1 MREERSGTTAAPNR
15 STVIR
20 IRLWIDTN
28 DETSAR
34 KTCSLPKAWPGA
46 PPIRHE
52 PTCNSAS
59 RTGNSE
65 DYWIKQIWHGHVHDQ
80 WVKFVF
86 LKLEFCR
93 QWFRW
98 ENFRAKQEQRSDY
111 KQLFFQVFLLT
122 EFIRLGKLW
131 ELDTLAVV
139 LMWNVSLR
147 VSIRALTLRPIIR
160 LRLHTWSKA

>member
-52 PTCNSAS
+52 PTCNFAS

-80 WVKFVF
+80 WVN
-86 LKLEFCR
+86 L
-93 QWFRW
+93 
-98 ENFRAKQEQRSDY
+98 
-111 KQLFFQVFLLT
+111 
-122 EFIRLGKLW
+122 
-131 ELDTLAVV
+131 
-139 LMWNVSLR
+139 VSLSWSFAGNDSDER
-147 VSIRALTLRPIIR
+147 ISRQSKNSDQTISNCFSKFFCYRIYQTGEALG
-160 LRLHTWSKA
+160 TWYTCCCVNVKRFSAGEYKGSNLTTNYTSAFAYLK